1 MKALQT
7 LMSGEALTQ
16 DQTREFFQRLIKGE
30 LNDIQVSAALIAMK
44 MRGETPAELAGA
56 AEAILSVAKP
66 FLRPDTTVIDS
77 CGTGGDGSNTINIS
91 TTAALVAASMGLAVA
106 KHGNRSV
113 SSRSGSADVLEALKL
128 RVNLEPSDASTQL
141 ADNGF
146 CFLFAPH
153 YHPGIKHA
161 MPVRQTLKT
170 RTLFNLIGPLVNPA
184 RPDAQLLGV
193 YSEEWVRPMAETLQ
207 RLGVKRAM
215 VVHGSGLDELAL
227 HGPTRVIELRNGEL
241 NDYQMTPNDFG
252 VPSAPL
258 GELKG
263 GDADFNAR
271 ILEDILAGGGSPAQR
286 HSVAMNVAALLY
298 LSGQYNDMKAATA
311 ATLEHLDT
319 GQALLHLRRVQDAQE
334 TYHV

>member
-7 LMSGEALTQ
+7 LMSGETLTQ
-16 DQTREFFQRLIKGE
+16 DQTREFFTRLIKGE
-30 LNDIQVSAALIAMK
+30 LNDAQISAALIAMK

-66 FLRPDTTVIDS
+66 FIRPDTLVIDS

-91 TTAALVAASMGLAVA
+91 TTAALIAASMGLAVT

-113 SSRSGSADVLEALKL
+113 SSRSGSADVLESLKL
-128 RVNLEPSDASTQL
+128 RINLDPSDASAQL

-170 RTLFNLIGPLVNPA
+170 RTLFNLVGPLVNPA
-184 RPDAQLLGV
+184 RPDVQLLGV
-193 YSEEWVRPMAETLQ
+193 YSDEWVQPMAETLQ

-227 HGPTRVIELRNGEL
+227 HGPTRVIELHNGEL
-241 NDYQMTPNDFG
+241 SEYQIEPADFG

-258 GELKG
+258 TELKG
-263 GDADFNAR
+263 GDADCNAR
-271 ILEDILAGGGSPAQR
+271 VLEDILAGGGSPAQR
-286 HSVAMNVAALLY
+286 HSVAINVAALLY
-298 LSGQYNDMKAATA
+298 LSGQYSTLKAATA

-334 TYHV
+334 AYHV